1 MYNNLQ
7 GAFRLAHDDSQRP
20 LLPRY
25 VRSLLPPI
33 EAIPLV
39 RQTQVERMDYPRN
52 HDSHLRQ
59 RQLQA
64 NALVPAHVEGLET
77 SHVVLLGPV
86 GGQEALR

>member
-1 MYNNLQ
+1 
-7 GAFRLAHDDSQRP
+7 
-20 LLPRY
+20 
-25 VRSLLPPI
+25 
-33 EAIPLV
+33 
-39 RQTQVERMDYPRN
+39 MDYPRN

-86 GGQEALR
+86 GGQETLREEGVGQVEVVGLAVAGELVVGDVGLCRCS